1 MKKSLFWSL
10 IAATAMM
17 TACGDDAFVDNQ
29 QVVTGE
35 QTPVAFKINMGNAIS
50 TYAGT
55 DFSKGGWSNWKDSDT
70 EMIDMVNVRATLQIF
85 ANGGTSP
92 YTQVR
97 TVLTEAPSG
106 NDIDLP
112 EFRLAAGNSY
122 TAVVWV
128 DFVPKSVTSSSTENR
143 NDYYWK
149 TENLASVSELEFTD
163 GLMPIVETPEARDAY
178 TGLIKFTVNADGT
191 YNIADGAENNSI
203 STAIPITATR
213 KFAKIS
219 LILTDYDNKTEWA
232 DALNN
237 IGDENILEYLGMEVT
252 NLSTGYNALTQTP
265 VSATPTTKSYF
276 HRPFDVA
283 SATSTSDDVNGVKW
297 YKDGDKYYPIF
308 DLNYVIPATAG
319 KDATYSLSFKGYNVE
334 STPAFT
340 ADAAALTEINDEA
353 DGYKLVAIRN
363 ASNVPVRTNAH
374 TIIKMNL
381 YKAYS
386 CTVTIVDEFTGGT
399 ENVVINDEDK
409 KYSVDEHFI
418 PEGDENGA
426 YVKVVRDNNG
436 NAISITIT
444 GVDED
449 NFYLVLE
456 DLVAMKN
463 LTRPNSTRRPTID
476 MTGKNLPVPAS
487 FDILNGEVTNNIK
500 LTLTG
505 DPNDMN
511 NAGDVILRD
520 LTNNITLDLPLVQQ
534 FDVESTGNV
543 KVEAVQSNGWP
554 TKITAKNVEF
564 KGTTYNSVAIVVEDE
579 ARFNGGTFND
589 VVSVKA
595 ADGVTDAMTIIKGG
609 QFNKNFL
616 SGTSIIIKGGKMNQD
631 IDQSTGN
638 PYYKLIM
645 NGAED
650 QMVLLEN
657 SDVFGYLG
665 VETQNIYNLRF
676 ADTYVQDAYGQNFI
690 SAGVWKSTGIFNY

>member
-35 QTPVAFKINMGNAIS
+35 ETPVAFKINMGNAIS

-70 EMIDMVNVRATLQIF
+70 KMIDAVNVRATLQIF
-85 ANGGTSP
+85 ANGGTAP

-97 TVLTEAPSG
+97 TVLTEAPGG

-149 TENLASVSELEFTD
+149 TENLANVSELEFTE
-163 GLMPIVETPEARDAY
+163 GMMPIIETPEARDAY

-191 YNIADGAENNSI
+191 YNIAEGTENNSI
-203 STAIPITATR
+203 TTAIPITATR

-237 IGDENILEYLGMEVT
+237 IGEENILEYLGMEVT

-265 VSATPTTKSYF
+265 VSATPTTKNYF

-297 YKDGDKYYPIF
+297 HKDGDKYYPIF
-308 DLNYVIPATAG
+308 DLNYVIPEKAG
-319 KDATYSLSFKGYNVE
+319 KDATYSLSFKGYNVDQLVATE
-334 STPAFT
+334 FT
-340 ADAAALTEINDEA
+340 KAAAELTTINEVA
-353 DGYKLVAIRN
+353 DGLKLVAVRN

-399 ENVVINDEDK
+399 ETVEITDDDK
-409 KYSVDEHFI
+409 KQSTDDHFI
-418 PEGDENGA
+418 PEGDVNGA
-426 YVKVVRDNNG
+426 HVVVVRGDDG
-436 NAISITIT
+436 KAISIDIT
-444 GVDED
+444 GINKD
-449 NFYLVLE
+449 NFDQVID

-463 LTRPNSTRRPTID
+463 LSSAADETKPVINMSGTDIPNPADFSD
-476 MTGKNLPVPAS
+476 LTGN
-487 FDILNGEVTNNIK
+487 VTNDIK
-500 LTLTG
+500 LTLTKDG
-505 DPNDMN
+505 QDI
-511 NAGDVILRD
+511 ILEG
-520 LTNNITLDLPLVQQ
+520 LSNNITLDLPSIQKFEVTSTA
-534 FDVESTGNV
+534 DVTIE
-543 KVEAVQSNGWP
+543 KVVSNGWP
-554 TKITAKNVEF
+554 TTIKAKNVTF
-564 KGTTYNSVAIVVEDE
+564 AGTTYNSVAITVEKT
-579 ARFNGGTFND
+579 ATFNGGEYNSTVTVIGSEDTAKAVISGGTFKDFNSSVNTTVNGGSLPYVDND
-589 VVSVKA
+589 GNGV
-595 ADGVTDAMTIIKGG
+595 ADYKLTMKNGKTLTIKKTGTVFG
-609 QFNKNFL
+609 PLFAD
-616 SGTSIIIKGGKMNQD
+616 SGADCKLVYDSQD
-631 IDQSTGN
+631 IKNLYS
-638 PYYKLIM
+638 
-645 NGAED
+645 
-650 QMVLLEN
+650 
-657 SDVFGYLG
+657 GYEG
-665 VETQNIYNLRF
+665 SNWSNISVAVY
-676 ADTYVQDAYGQNFI
+676 
-690 SAGVWKSTGIFNY
+690 

>member
-97 TVLTEAPSG
+97 TVLTEAPNG

-252 NLSTGYNALTQTP
+252 NLSTGYNALTQAP

-399 ENVVINDEDK
+399 ENVVITDDDK
-409 KYSVDEHFI
+409 KQSTDEHFI
-418 PEGDENGA
+418 PEGDQNGA
-426 YVKVVRDNNG
+426 YVKVVRGDDG
-436 NAISITIT
+436 KAISIDIT
-444 GVDED
+444 GINKD
-449 NFYLVLE
+449 NF
-456 DLVAMKN
+456 DLVIQDLVDMKN
-463 LTRPNSTRRPTID
+463 LASAADATKPVINMSGTDVPN
-476 MTGKNLPVPAS
+476 PADFS
-487 FDILNGEVTNNIK
+487 PLKDNVTNDIK
-500 LTLTG
+500 LTLTKDG
-505 DPNDMN
+505 E
-511 NAGDVILRD
+511 DVVLEG
-520 LTNNITLDLPLVQQ
+520 LANNITLDLPSIQKFEVTSSA
-534 FDVESTGNV
+534 DVTIE
-543 KVEAVQSNGWP
+543 KVVSNGWP
-554 TKITAKNVEF
+554 TKITAKNVTF
-564 KGTTYNSVAIVVEDE
+564 AGTTYNSVDIIIEETAT
-579 ARFNGGTFND
+579 FNGGSYNSEVAVIGATDATSPAALITGGTFNNNFKSSVNTTVNGGSLPYVDNDFNGVADYRLVMDNGTTLTINKTGSAFGPLFATSGADCKLVYASQD
-589 VVSVKA
+589 V
-595 ADGVTDAMTIIKGG
+595 
-609 QFNKNFL
+609 KNL
-616 SGTSIIIKGGKMNQD
+616 YSGMEGSNWSSITPN
-631 IDQSTGN
+631 
-638 PYYKLIM
+638 
-645 NGAED
+645 
-650 QMVLLEN
+650 
-657 SDVFGYLG
+657 
-665 VETQNIYNLRF
+665 
-676 ADTYVQDAYGQNFI
+676 
-690 SAGVWKSTGIFNY
+690 

>member
-1 MKKSLFWSL
+1 
-10 IAATAMM
+10 M

-35 QTPVAFKINMGNAIS
+35 ETPVAFKINMGNAIS

-55 DFSKGGWSNWKDSDT
+55 DFSKGGWSNWKDADT
-70 EMIDMVNVRATLQIF
+70 EMIEKVNVRATLQIF
-85 ANGGTSP
+85 ANGAATP

-97 TVLTEAPSG
+97 TVLESAPSG

-128 DFVPKSVTSSSTENR
+128 DFVPKSVTSSTTENR

-149 TENLASVSELEFTD
+149 TENLANVSELEFAE

-203 STAIPITATR
+203 TTAIPITATR

-219 LILTDYDNKTEWA
+219 LILTDFDNKTEWA

-237 IGDENILEYLGMEVT
+237 LGEENILEYLGMQVT
-252 NLSTGYNALTQTP
+252 NLSTGYNALTQSP
-265 VSATPTTKSYF
+265 VSATPTTQSYF
-276 HRPFDVA
+276 HRPFDVT

-297 YKDGDKYYPIF
+297 YEDNGKFYPIF
-308 DLNYVIPATAG
+308 DLNYVIPAAAG

-334 STPAFT
+334 STPEFT
-340 ADAAALTEINDEA
+340 ADAAALTEINTEA
-353 DGYKLVAIRN
+353 DGFKLVAIRN

-399 ENVVINDEDK
+399 ENVVINDDDR

-436 NAISITIT
+436 NALSITIT

-463 LTRPNSTRRPTID
+463 LNRPNSTRRPTID
-476 MTGKNLPVPAS
+476 ITGKNLPVPAS

-505 DPNDMN
+505 DPSDRN

-520 LTNNITLDLPLVQQ
+520 LTNNITLNLPLVQQ

-543 KVEAVQSNGWP
+543 KVEAVESNGWP
-554 TKITAKNVEF
+554 TKITANNVIF
-564 KGTTYNSVAIVVEDE
+564 KGTTYNSVEIVVGEKAIFD
-579 ARFNGGTFND
+579 GGTFND

-595 ADGVTDAMTIIKGG
+595 AEGVTDALTVIESGL
-609 QFNKNFL
+609 FNKNFL
-616 SGTSIIIKGGKMNQD
+616 AGTNTIITGGSMDQT
-631 IDQSTGN
+631 IDTSTNN
-638 PYYKLIM
+638 PKHKLIM
-645 NGAED
+645 NGTAD
-650 QMVLLEN
+650 QTIVLAN
-657 SDVFGYLG
+657 TTVFGYLG
-665 VETQNIYNLRF
+665 VETQGIYNLRF
-676 ADTYVQDAYGQNFI
+676 TSQAVQDAYG
-690 SAGVWKSTGIFNY
+690 STYAGAGIWKSTDIINY

>member
-35 QTPVAFKINMGNAIS
+35 ETPVAFKINMGNAIS

-55 DFSKGGWSNWKDSDT
+55 DFSKGGWSNWKDADT
-70 EMIDMVNVRATLQIF
+70 EMIDAVNVRATLQIF

-97 TVLTEAPSG
+97 TVLTEAPGG

-149 TENLASVSELEFTD
+149 TENLANVSELEFTE
-163 GLMPIVETPEARDAY
+163 GMMPIIETPEARDAY

-191 YNIADGAENNSI
+191 YNVADGAESNSI
-203 STAIPITATR
+203 TTAIPITATR

-237 IGDENILEYLGMEVT
+237 IGEENILEYLGMEVT

-265 VSATPTTKSYF
+265 VSATPTTKNYF

-297 YKDGDKYYPIF
+297 HKDGDKYYPIF
-308 DLNYVIPATAG
+308 DLNYVIPEKAG
-319 KDATYSLSFKGYNVE
+319 KDATYSLSFKGYNVDQLVATE
-334 STPAFT
+334 FT
-340 ADAAALTEINDEA
+340 KAAAELTTINEVA
-353 DGYKLVAIRN
+353 DGLKLVAIRN

-399 ENVVINDEDK
+399 ETVEITDDDK
-409 KYSVDEHFI
+409 KQSTDDHFI
-418 PEGDENGA
+418 PEGDVNGA
-426 YVKVVRDNNG
+426 HVVVVRGDDG
-436 NAISITIT
+436 KAISIDIT
-444 GVDED
+444 GINKD
-449 NFYLVLE
+449 NFDQVID

-463 LTRPNSTRRPTID
+463 LSSAADETKPIINMSGTDIPNPADFSD
-476 MTGKNLPVPAS
+476 LTGN
-487 FDILNGEVTNNIK
+487 VTNDIK
-500 LTLTG
+500 LTLTKDG
-505 DPNDMN
+505 QDI
-511 NAGDVILRD
+511 ILEG
-520 LTNNITLDLPLVQQ
+520 LSNNITLDLPNIQKFEVTSTA
-534 FDVESTGNV
+534 DVTIE
-543 KVEAVQSNGWP
+543 KVVSNGWP
-554 TKITAKNVEF
+554 TTIKAKNVTF
-564 KGTTYNSVAIVVEDE
+564 AGTTYNSVAITVEKT
-579 ARFNGGTFND
+579 ATFNGGEYNSTVTVIGSEDTAKAIISGGTFKDFNSSVNTTVNGGSLPYVDND
-589 VVSVKA
+589 GNGVADYKLTMKNGKTLTIKKA
-595 ADGVTDAMTIIKGG
+595 GTVFGPLFAD
-609 QFNKNFL
+609 
-616 SGTSIIIKGGKMNQD
+616 SGADCKLVYDSQD
-631 IDQSTGN
+631 IKDLYS
-638 PYYKLIM
+638 
-645 NGAED
+645 
-650 QMVLLEN
+650 
-657 SDVFGYLG
+657 GYEG
-665 VETQNIYNLRF
+665 SNWSNISVAVY
-676 ADTYVQDAYGQNFI
+676 
-690 SAGVWKSTGIFNY
+690 

>member
-35 QTPVAFKINMGNAIS
+35 ETPVAFKINMGNAIS

-70 EMIDMVNVRATLQIF
+70 EMIDAVNVRATLQIF
-85 ANGGTSP
+85 ANGGTAP

-97 TVLTEAPSG
+97 TVLTEAPGG

-149 TENLASVSELEFTD
+149 TENLANVSELEFTE
-163 GLMPIVETPEARDAY
+163 GMMPIIETPEARDAY

-191 YNIADGAENNSI
+191 YNIAEGTENNSI
-203 STAIPITATR
+203 TTAIPITATR

-237 IGDENILEYLGMEVT
+237 IGEENILEYLGMEVT

-265 VSATPTTKSYF
+265 VSATPTTKNYF

-297 YKDGDKYYPIF
+297 HKDGDKYYPIF
-308 DLNYVIPATAG
+308 DLNYVIPEKAG
-319 KDATYSLSFKGYNVE
+319 KDATYSLSFKGYNVDQLVATE
-334 STPAFT
+334 FT
-340 ADAAALTEINDEA
+340 KAAAELTTINEVA
-353 DGYKLVAIRN
+353 DGLKLVAVRN

-374 TIIKMNL
+374 TIINMNL

-399 ENVVINDEDK
+399 ETVEITDDDK
-409 KYSVDEHFI
+409 KQSTDDHFI
-418 PEGDENGA
+418 PEGDVNGA
-426 YVKVVRDNNG
+426 HVVVVRGDDG
-436 NAISITIT
+436 KAISIDIT
-444 GVDED
+444 GINKD
-449 NFYLVLE
+449 NFDQVID

-463 LTRPNSTRRPTID
+463 LS
-476 MTGKNLPVPAS
+476 S
-487 FDILNGEVTNNIK
+487 
-500 LTLTG
+500 
-505 DPNDMN
+505 
-511 NAGDVILRD
+511 
-520 LTNNITLDLPLVQQ
+520 
-534 FDVESTGNV
+534 
-543 KVEAVQSNGWP
+543 
-554 TKITAKNVEF
+554 
-564 KGTTYNSVAIVVEDE
+564 
-579 ARFNGGTFND
+579 
-589 VVSVKA
+589 A
-595 ADGVTDAMTIIKGG
+595 ADETK
-609 QFNKNFL
+609 
-616 SGTSIIIKGGKMNQD
+616 
-631 IDQSTGN
+631 TG
-638 PYYKLIM
+638 YQH
-645 NGAED
+645 ERH
-650 QMVLLEN
+650 
-657 SDVFGYLG
+657 GY
-665 VETQNIYNLRF
+665 
-676 ADTYVQDAYGQNFI
+676 
-690 SAGVWKSTGIFNY
+690 S

>member
-35 QTPVAFKINMGNAIS
+35 ETPVAFKINMGNAIS

-70 EMIDMVNVRATLQIF
+70 EMIEEVNARATLQVF

-106 NDIDLP
+106 NDIELP
-112 EFRLAAGNSY
+112 QFRLPAGNSY

-128 DFVPKSVTSSSTENR
+128 DFVPKSVTSSSTESR

-149 TENLASVSELEFTD
+149 TENLASVSELQFTD

-191 YNIADGAENNSI
+191 YNITDGAEDQSI

-237 IGDENILEYLGMEVT
+237 LGSDNLLEYLGMEVT
-252 NLSTGYNALTQTP
+252 NLSTGYNALTQAP
-265 VSATPTTKSYF
+265 VSATPTTQSYF

-283 SATSTSDDVNGVKW
+283 SATSTSDHVNGVKW
-297 YKDGDKYYPIF
+297 YQDGDKFYPIF
-308 DLNYVIPATAG
+308 DLNYVIPEKAG
-319 KDATYSLSFKGYNVE
+319 KDATYSLSFKGYNVDG
-334 STPAFT
+334 TPGFT
-340 ADAAALTEINDEA
+340 ADAAALTEINAEA
-353 DGYKLVAIRN
+353 DGFKLVAIRN

-399 ENVVINDEDK
+399 ENIVIDDDDK
-409 KYSVDEHFI
+409 KQSTDDHFI

-426 YVKVVRDNNG
+426 HIVVVRG
-436 NAISITIT
+436 NDGKAISIDIT
-444 GVDED
+444 GINKD
-449 NFYLVLE
+449 NFDLVID

-463 LTRPNSTRRPTID
+463 LSSTADNTKPVINMSGTDIPN
-476 MTGKNLPVPAS
+476 PADFS
-487 FDILNGEVTNNIK
+487 DLEGNVTNDIK
-500 LTLTG
+500 LTLTQDG
-505 DPNDMN
+505 QDIVLE
-511 NAGDVILRD
+511 G
-520 LTNNITLDLPLVQQ
+520 LTNNITLDLPSIQKFIVTSTA
-534 FDVESTGNV
+534 DVTIE
-543 KVEAVQSNGWP
+543 KVVSNSWP
-554 TKITAKNVEF
+554 TSITAKNVTF
-564 KGTTYNSVAIVVEDE
+564 TGTTYNSVSINVEE
-579 ARFNGGTFND
+579 TATFNGGTYNNEVAVVGSEDDAEAVINGGLFNHNFKS
-589 VVSVKA
+589 SV
-595 ADGVTDAMTIIKGG
+595 DTTIKGG
-609 QFNKNFL
+609 L
-616 SGTSIIIKGGKMNQD
+616 LPSVD
-631 IDQSTGN
+631 ADGN
-638 PYYKLIM
+638 GVADYMLIM
-645 NGAED
+645 NAGKTLTVEKADEPFGPLFSTSGAGCKLVYD
-650 QMVLLEN
+650 
-657 SDVFGYLG
+657 
-665 VETQNIYNLRF
+665 TQDIRDFYSGLIVGNWSNIS
-676 ADTYVQDAYGQNFI
+676 V
-690 SAGVWKSTGIFNY
+690 K